1 MAAAAEV
8 TQESIDDFVVVSEH
22 LLMNHTHTHV
32 RRHYFH
38 PFLFFYIPAANPK
51 RTPGAEPRR
60 GERVGTPLVLSTS
73 TFGTHACF
81 VTIPLAVSLPTIQ
94 AARYGDMED
103 VQSYLSQG
111 VSPDAVDVE
120 GRTALFFAAANGHLE
135 IVDVLLE
142 KEAVSAVTTTMNTHT
157 HTHLT

>member
-1 MAAAAEV
+1 M
-8 TQESIDDFVVVSEH
+8 F
-22 LLMNHTHTHV
+22 
-32 RRHYFH
+32 
-38 PFLFFYIPAANPK
+38 
-51 RTPGAEPRR
+51 
-60 GERVGTPLVLSTS
+60 
-73 TFGTHACF
+73 
-81 VTIPLAVSLPTIQ
+81 Q

-103 VQSYLSQG
+103 VQAYLSQG

-157 HTHLT
+157 HF

>member
-1 MAAAAEV
+1 MAAAVEV

-22 LLMNHTHTHV
+22 LLMNHTHT
-32 RRHYFH
+32 RSTFFFL
-38 PFLFFYIPAANPK
+38 PLFFFFVPAANPK
-51 RTPGAEPRR
+51 RTPGDESRR
-60 GERVGTPLVLSTS
+60 GERVGTPLVLPTT

-81 VTIPLAVSLPTIQ
+81 ITIPRAVSLPTIQ

-157 HTHLT
+157 HTHAT